1 MTDTQN
7 ILAFAGILASI
18 LACIAVWRFH
28 RHWKAKRKKHRDAL
42 KKLIHDKNE
51 CILHVTALL
60 KQEPTHALRTDPY
73 TIVLWYGA
81 SRIVHR
87 RQSWND
93 SIMLYYADGSHV
105 AIHLTNGIIPG
116 ITLSNQEEW
125 IIRDIRHILRKW
137 EHLPQ
142 AQTA

>member
-1 MTDTQN
+1 MTDTQK
-7 ILAFAGILASI
+7 ILAFAGIMASI
-18 LACIAVWRFH
+18 LSCIAIWRSLIY
-28 RHWKAKRKKHRDAL
+28 WQTKRRKSRDAL
-42 KKLIHDKNE
+42 KKRIREKNE

-87 RQSWND
+87 RRSWND
-93 SIMLYYADGSHV
+93 FIMLYYSDGSHV

-125 IIRDIRHILRKW
+125 IIRDIRDFLRKW